1 MEFNKKNFT
10 FILGICFSSILFL
23 ILLINLGDILGWL
36 GGLMG
41 ILTPFITGLCLAFL
55 LNLLMR
61 GLENHPFRFMR
72 RSSRSFVRKASRP
85 LCLVLSLVIAA
96 GILVLVVV
104 IIAPEVAESMRNVAT
119 QLPGYANQ
127 LYNWLY
133 DLAEHLNLSTET
145 LGLLEMD
152 WQSLFDKLA
161 DFLMKSSNSFF
172 STATQVTSSIVN
184 VFMNA
189 TMGMVIAIY
198 VLLQKEHLQNI
209 TTRIVMAFL
218 PRKVTDWLFKVSKLS
233 FSAFSNFFSG
243 QLLESTILGSLCFIG
258 MLILR
263 MPYAAAVSVLIG
275 ITSLVP
281 VIGPITGA
289 ALATALIFLSDPMQ
303 ALFFLIFI
311 VILQQIEGNVIYPK
325 VVGKSVGLPGLLVI
339 LAVILGSSLGGIMG
353 ILVGIPACSVL
364 YTLFRGA
371 VRHQLK
377 KKGLE
382 KLAAEP
388 EEE

>member
-1 MEFNKKNFT
+1 MHRTNIF
-10 FILGICFSSILFL
+10 CFRTSVH
-23 ILLINLGDILGWL
+23 
-36 GGLMG
+36 
-41 ILTPFITGLCLAFL
+41 T
-55 LNLLMR
+55 
-61 GLENHPFRFMR
+61 
-72 RSSRSFVRKASRP
+72 RSCP
-85 LCLVLSLVIAA
+85 
-96 GILVLVVV
+96 
-104 IIAPEVAESMRNVAT
+104 
-119 QLPGYANQ
+119 
-127 LYNWLY
+127 
-133 DLAEHLNLSTET
+133 H
-145 LGLLEMD
+145 
-152 WQSLFDKLA
+152 
-161 DFLMKSSNSFF
+161 
-172 STATQVTSSIVN
+172 
-184 VFMNA
+184 
-189 TMGMVIAIY
+189 
-198 VLLQKEHLQNI
+198 
-209 TTRIVMAFL
+209 
-218 PRKVTDWLFKVSKLS
+218 

-289 ALATALIFLSDPMQ
+289 VLATALIFLSDPMQ